1 MKNLVCS
8 FVILIALPAFSQWT
22 TLNIPSAGR
31 YDDVF
36 FFDESVGWAAGG
48 NSGKIYKT
56 TNGGATWTMQYNTGK
71 YLRSIEFLTPT
82 LGFCGSLESSLFK
95 TTDGGVSWT
104 DISSSI
110 SPVPPGICGL
120 SAPSAN
126 VIYGCG
132 IWSEP
137 AFVIKSVNGGTTWT
151 STDLSQYASALVD
164 IFFTSEDV
172 GFVVGKSNP
181 TSNGGIVLY
190 TSNGGNTWEVKHQ
203 TFANEDYIW
212 KIQSPDSVN
221 YYGSLDALPSTG
233 NVRIVKS
240 LDAGL
245 SWTTDTIRD
254 TYNYVQT
261 IGFMDAQHGWT
272 GGLNTLFETTDGG
285 ENWNPITVGSS
296 YNRFYRLNENTAFLS
311 GDRIYKYT
319 NGTPTSNQQLGLTDE
334 IHSLRVSPNPFHDHV
349 EVEMNI
355 GNRTRS
361 KLQLYSSDGKLLQT
375 IYDGIADKGIKRFS
389 VDCSDSGSQ
398 ILFLVLKTNEE
409 LVYRK
414 LVKE

>member
-1 MKNLVCS
+1 MKNLLCCFLV
-8 FVILIALPAFSQWT
+8 FAFLSGFCQWT
-22 TLNIPSAGR
+22 TLNILSAGR

-36 FFDESVGWAAGG
+36 FIDEAVGWAAGG

-56 TNGGATWTMQYNTGK
+56 INGGATWTMQYNTGK

-95 TTDGGVSWT
+95 TTDGGATWT
-104 DISSSI
+104 DIASSI
-110 SPVPPGICGL
+110 SPVPQGICGL

-137 AFVIKSVNGGTTWT
+137 AFVIKSMDGGTSWT
-151 STDLSQYASALVD
+151 SINLSQYASALVD

-181 TSNGGIVLY
+181 ASDGGIVLY
-190 TSNGGNTWEVKHQ
+190 TSDGGTTWEVKHK

-212 KIQSPDSVN
+212 KIQTPDSVH

-240 LDAGL
+240 ADAGL
-245 SWTTDTIRD
+245 SWTTDTIRN
-254 TYNYVQT
+254 TYSYMQT
-261 IGFMDAQHGWT
+261 IGFIDTQHGWT
-272 GGLNTLFETTDGG
+272 GGLSTLLETTDGG
-285 ENWNPITVGSS
+285 ENWDPITVGSA
-296 YNRFYRLNENTAFLS
+296 YNRFYRVNENTAFLS

-319 NGTPTSNQQLGLTDE
+319 NGTPTSVDQLYLTDE
-334 IHSLRVSPNPFHDHV
+334 IHSISIAPNPFHNHV
-349 EVEMNI
+349 EIEMRI
-355 GNRTRS
+355 GNKTRS
-361 KLQLYSSDGKLLQT
+361 KLQLYSSDGKLLKT
-375 IYDGIADKGIKRFS
+375 LYDGVADKGSKRFTL
-389 VDCSDSGSQ
+389 DATGMASQ
-398 ILFLVLKTNEE
+398 VIFLVLKTNEE

-414 LVKE
+414 LMKN

>member
-1 MKNLVCS
+1 MKNLVFSC
-8 FVILIALPAFSQWT
+8 FIIIALPAFGQWT
-22 TLNIPSAGR
+22 TLNIPSSGR

-36 FFDESVGWAAGG
+36 FIDELVGWAAGG

-151 STDLSQYASALVD
+151 SIDLSQYASALVD
-164 IFFTSEDV
+164 IFFTSENV

-181 TSNGGIVLY
+181 ASDGGIVLY
-190 TSNGGNTWEVKHQ
+190 TADGGTTWEVKHK

-212 KIQSPDSVN
+212 KLQTPDSLH

-285 ENWNPITVGSS
+285 ENWTPITVGSA
-296 YNRFYRLNENTAFLS
+296 YNRFYRVNENTAFLS

-319 NGTPTSNQQLGLTDE
+319 NGTPTSNQYLGLTDE
-334 IHSLRVSPNPFHDHV
+334 IHSISIAPNPFHNHV
-349 EVEMNI
+349 EIEMRI
-355 GNRTRS
+355 GNKTRS
-361 KLQLYSSDGKLLQT
+361 KLQLYSSDGKLLKT
-375 IYDGIADKGIKRFS
+375 LYDGVADKGIKHFS